1 MIDINGKTIEE
12 LIDIERAINKQI
24 RNLLNA
30 EAKNDTNVYA
40 VRKSWVYGG
49 GIRNSHL
56 TADIGWGNWMDN
68 DLTHSGLHL
77 YSKREAEMLVE
88 IYKDNDIRKKKT
100 RYTYSIVALD
110 KNSEVVKRNSSE
122 SYKNIS

>member
-40 VRKSWVYGG
+40 VRKSWVYNGK
-49 GIRNSHL
+49 IRNSHL
-56 TADIGWGNWMDN
+56 TSNIGWGNWMDN
-68 DLTHSGLHL
+68 DLTHSGLEL